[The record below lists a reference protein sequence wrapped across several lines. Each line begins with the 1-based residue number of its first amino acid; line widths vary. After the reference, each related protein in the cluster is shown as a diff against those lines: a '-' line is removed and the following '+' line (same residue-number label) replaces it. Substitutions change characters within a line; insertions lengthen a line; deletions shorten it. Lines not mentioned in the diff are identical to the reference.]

1 MISKLNFDKTKLR
14 LIIAY
19 NGPKRLK
26 LICRNILEGL
36 ITVAVKIKIKNQ
48 ILDAQNIMWINYN
61 ENTS

>member
-1 MISKLNFDKTKLR
+1 MISKLNFDKIKLR
-14 LIIAY
+14 LIITY